1 MADAAPT
8 SMSSNTCGLTTMEA
22 SRSRM
27 AGKLAEFDERFNN
40 IGENNNINKG

>member
-27 AGKLAEFDERFNN
+27 AGKLAEFDERFNRAS
-40 IGENNNINKG
+40 ENNSVNKG